1 MRFAFICLLLLTTWN
16 SWSNTHLHRVLSS
29 KPLYEL
35 GVVGG
40 YGYVPDYPA
49 SNQGRMRYLLF
60 PIFRY
65 RGLRFR
71 SDEEDSARA
80 RIFLHPHYGIDL
92 NATGSFPAYSQDNK
106 ARKGM
111 PDLDWMGE
119 FGPRIYFFLHRSDKF
134 WWRLF
139 FPARFGYST
148 DFSSI
153 TERGMV
159 FAQSMNFRYFFD
171 DTKFNS
177 ITFAVTRSYA
187 TEKFQDYYFEVA
199 EKFSNA
205 QRPAYKA
212 TGGYLSTSAGLAFI
226 HEKNQIGLYAGLGMS
241 SFKGAANSGSP
252 LHKADYTYG
261 AFVGFSYFFYE
272 SVARGYMQ

>member
-1 MRFAFICLLLLTTWN
+1 MRAFYFLITLLYTFN
-16 SWSNTHLHRVLSS
+16 SWSSVLHRVLSS

-49 SNQGRMRYLLF
+49 AGQGRMRYIIF

-92 NATGSFPAYSQDNK
+92 NATGSFPAYSQDND
-106 ARKGM
+106 ARKDM
-111 PDLDWMGE
+111 PNLDWMGE
-119 FGPRIYFFLHRSDKF
+119 FGPRIYIFLHRTDKF

-139 FPARFGYST
+139 FPARLAYST
-148 DFSSI
+148 DFS
-153 TERGMV
+153 TVTQRGMV

-171 DTKFNS
+171 DTRFNS
-177 ITFAVTRSYA
+177 ITLSISRNYA
-187 TEKFQDYYFEVA
+187 TEKFQDYYFEVS
-199 EKFSNA
+199 ERFVTPE
-205 QRPAYKA
+205 RPKYKA
-212 TGGYLSTSAGLAFI
+212 TGGYLGSSAGLAFI
-226 HEKNQIGLYAGLGMS
+226 HEKNQIGLYAGLGVNS
-241 SFKGAANSGSP
+241 YKGAANSGSP
-252 LHKADYTYG
+252 LHKSDYTYG

-272 SVARGYMQ
+272 SVSRGYMQ